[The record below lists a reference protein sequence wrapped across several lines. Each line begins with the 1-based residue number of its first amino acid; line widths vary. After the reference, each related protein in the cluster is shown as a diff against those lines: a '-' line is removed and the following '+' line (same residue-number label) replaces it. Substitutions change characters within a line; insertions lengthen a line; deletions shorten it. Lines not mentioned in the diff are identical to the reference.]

1 MTDLGW
7 ETPTM
12 DLRQLEVFLT
22 LADELHFGRTAD
34 RLHLTQPQVS
44 RAVAAL
50 ERHIGAPLF
59 ERTSRRV
66 RLTPLGRRLR
76 TDAEPAYRLL
86 QDALRDTRAEAR
98 QVSGTLRIGF
108 LLPTGGEALSRLI
121 RAYEARHPGRRLSL
135 SNVPYADL
143 YEPLRGNEIDV
154 LISYLV
160 LDPDEES
167 DLTAGPAIHHAARVL
182 VAAAADPLAAKDS
195 ISVEDLAGRRTTAR
209 PPRFPRA
216 LFDHFV
222 PPATPS
228 GRPIHRTYDLG
239 DDDAYGVMTAAAAR
253 GHLVHPSVDAFTS
266 LLAHRHDLTLIPIHD
281 LPAIPI
287 GPIWVTARE
296 STRIRALADVAANL
310 PATPGGPDA

>member
-1 MTDLGW
+1 
-7 ETPTM
+7 M

-22 LADELHFGRTAD
+22 LADELHFGHTAD

-76 TDAEPAYRLL
+76 AEAEPAYRLL
-86 QDALRDTRAEAR
+86 LDALRDARAEAR
-98 QVSGTLRIGF
+98 QAGGTLRVGF
-108 LLPTGGEALSRLI
+108 LLPTGGEALSHLI

-154 LISYLV
+154 LISYLI
-160 LDPDEES
+160 LDRDEQS
-167 DLTAGPAIHHAARVL
+167 DLTAGPAIDHTARVL

-195 ISVEDLAGRRTTAR
+195 ISVEDLAGRRTSAL
-209 PPRFPRA
+209 PPRFPRV

-228 GRPIHRTYDLG
+228 GKPIHRTYDLG
-239 DDDAYGVMTAAAAR
+239 DDDYGVMTAAVAR

-266 LLAHRHDLTLIPIHD
+266 LLTHRHDLKLIPIRD
-281 LPAIPI
+281 LPAVPI

-296 STRIRALADVAANL
+296 NARIRALADVAANL
-310 PATPGGPDA
+310 PPVKPGGPDA